1 MIYSKLLKKIGL
13 IVITILGFWACD
25 NTPKNPNFQQDA
37 ANPEYAYEALTALT
51 TVIKHDLFPPM
62 IASRIYG
69 YAHVASYE
77 ALIATTPQSVALVDK
92 YQSLAGQLKGL
103 ETLPKPEADKEYCYP
118 LASVVAYMKVGKKL
132 TFSEDSMT
140 NYANALLAKF
150 KAIGVPKDVFQRSV
164 AFGDTIGGA
173 IIKWSSKD
181 NYLQMRS
188 MPKYTVMQQNP
199 SRWRPTAP
207 GYDDALE
214 PHWRKLRPFTLD
226 SAAQFKPVPPT
237 PFDTIKSSKFYK
249 EALEVYQS
257 VQDSTPNRIATAWY
271 WDDNPSAL
279 NNVGHVNFIRK
290 KITPPGHWLHIT
302 MYATRQQKLDIFRTT
317 EAFVQV
323 AIAEFDAFISCW
335 DEKYRSEVI
344 RPETYIS
351 KYIQPE
357 FTPILVTPPF
367 PEYTS
372 GHSVASGSA
381 ATVLTTLLGKNVA
394 FIDSTEVIFGIEPRS
409 FKSFDEAAEQAAIS
423 RFYAGIHF
431 RPAIEVGLKQGKLIG
446 EYVSQKIKT
455 RK

>member
-1 MIYSKLLKKIGL
+1 MIYRKLVKKISL
-13 IVITILGFWACD
+13 IVVTIIGFWSCD

-37 ANPEYAYEALTALT
+37 AHTDYAYEALTALT

-77 ALIATTPQSVALVDK
+77 ALTAGAPQYL
-92 YQSLAGQLKGL
+92 SLSGQLKGL
-103 ETLPKPEADKEYCYP
+103 ENLPRPEADKEYCYP
-118 LASVVAYMKVGKKL
+118 LASVAAYMKVGKKL

-140 NYANALLAKF
+140 NYAAAILAKF
-150 KAIGVPKDVFQRSV
+150 KAAGVPKDVFQRSV

-173 IIKWSSKD
+173 IIKWSGKD

-188 MPKYTVMQQNP
+188 MPKYTVTPQNP
-199 SRWRPTAP
+199 TRWKPTAP

-214 PHWRKLRPFTLD
+214 PHWRKLRPYLLD
-226 SAAQFKPVPPT
+226 SAAQFKPIPAT
-237 PFDTIKSSKFYK
+237 PFDTVKSSKFYK

-257 VQDSTPNRIATAWY
+257 VQDSTPDRIATAWY

-302 MYATRQQKLDIFRTT
+302 MYATRQQKLDIFKAT
-317 EAFVQV
+317 EAFAQV

-351 KYIQPE
+351 KYIKPE
-357 FTPILVTPPF
+357 FTPIIVTPPF

-372 GHSVASGSA
+372 GHSVASGA
-381 ATVLTTLLGKNVA
+381 AASVLTTLLGKNTA
-394 FIDSTEVIFGIEPRS
+394 FTDSTEVIFGIEPRS
-409 FKSFDEAAEQAAIS
+409 YKSFDEAAEQAAVS
-423 RFYAGIHF
+423 RFYAGIHY
-431 RPAIEVGLKQGKLIG
+431 RPAVDEGLKQGRLIG
-446 EYVSQKIKT
+446 EYVSRKIKT

>member
-1 MIYSKLLKKIGL
+1 MRFIDFLKKAIIIL
-13 IVITILGFWACD
+13 IAIIGFWSCD
-25 NTPKNPNFQQDA
+25 DTPKNPNFQQDA
-37 ANPEYAYEALTALT
+37 ANTAYSYEALTALT

-77 ALIATTPQSVALVDK
+77 ALMAATPQYL
-92 YQSLAGQLKGL
+92 SLSGQLKGL
-103 ETLPKPEADKEYCYP
+103 ENLPKPEANKEYCYP

-140 NYANALLAKF
+140 NYATALLAKF
-150 KAIGVPKDVFQRSV
+150 KAAGVPKDVFKRSV

-188 MPKYTVMQQNP
+188 MPKYTVTPQNP
-199 SRWRPTAP
+199 TRWKPTSP

-226 SAAQFKPVPPT
+226 SAAQFKPIPPT
-237 PFDTIKSSKFYK
+237 PFDTVKSSKFYK

-257 VQDSTPNRIATAWY
+257 VQDSTPERIATAWY

-290 KITPPGHWLHIT
+290 KITPPGHWLYIT
-302 MYATRQQKLDIFRTT
+302 MYATRQQKLDIYKTT

-344 RPETYIS
+344 RPETYVS
-351 KYIQPE
+351 KYIKPDW
-357 FTPILVTPPF
+357 TPILVTPPF

-372 GHSVASGSA
+372 GHSMASGA
-381 ATVLTTLLGKNVA
+381 AASVLTNLLGKNTG

-409 FKSFDEAAEQAAIS
+409 FKSFEEAADQASVS
-423 RFYAGIHF
+423 RLYGGIHY
-431 RPAIEVGLKQGKLIG
+431 RPAIAEGLKQGKLIG
-446 EYVSQKIKT
+446 EYISQKIKT